1 MAYSPPTRAPIVL
14 RSIIYCSNL
23 HLQGNMRPYF
33 QYRLCIFMLLLLLLL
48 SLWHRQHLLS
58 PFPRSTAVFHS
69 CFIQPFQ
76 VCFEKMHPKWL
87 QNDPEDSSFKK
98 STWDLGTLLQ
108 LWNGNY
114 GNLWSLDETPLKK
127 VRQFGNVQAEMAF
140 SVVTFFA
147 KSLSFCA
154 KVHFFCPHWK
164 SFLALRNF
172 FLDACEQFLAELLW
186 Q

>member
-1 MAYSPPTRAPIVL
+1 MLFPINSFKVCTSKFVASPSIICGCHTLSIVVLLLLYIAVDSINIGETMAYSPPTRAPIVL

-98 STWDLGTLLQ
+98 ST
-108 LWNGNY
+108 
-114 GNLWSLDETPLKK
+114 
-127 VRQFGNVQAEMAF
+127 
-140 SVVTFFA
+140 
-147 KSLSFCA
+147 
-154 KVHFFCPHWK
+154 
-164 SFLALRNF
+164 
-172 FLDACEQFLAELLW
+172 
-186 Q
+186 

>member
-98 STWDLGTLLQ
+98 EYLRFRHIIAALKWK
-108 LWNGNY
+108 LWKPLKPRH
-114 GNLWSLDETPLKK
+114 LWKK